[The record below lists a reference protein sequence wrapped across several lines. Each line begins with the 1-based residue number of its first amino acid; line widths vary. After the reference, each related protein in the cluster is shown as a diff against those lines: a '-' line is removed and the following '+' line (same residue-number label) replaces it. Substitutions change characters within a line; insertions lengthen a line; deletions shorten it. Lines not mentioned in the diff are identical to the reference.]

1 MLDKLRN
8 VIQRAFKKLLE
19 NDSFLLENDLHERA
33 ISHWFAVYL
42 NDEIQDSFRKEKYNV
57 DYEYNRDI
65 TRSDGRVKKA
75 FLLRDEINA
84 EFKNSYKCKPLE
96 YFGERS
102 VYPDI
107 IVHKRGSNADNLLVL
122 EIKKEYYNIENQ
134 TLVSHGTF
142 ASSLLLLS
150 SQFWAAPKSTRFEA
164 SKVYLQATIFSS
176 LHKFLIWMLRYRSPV
191 SLQDNVKR
199 VLDPY

>member
-57 DYEYNRDI
+57 DCEYNRDI

-84 EFKNSYKCKPLE
+84 EFKNSYECQPLE

-107 IVHKRGSNADNLLVL
+107 IVHKRGSNADNLLVI
-122 EIKKEYYNIENQ
+122 EIKKSNSRFDNNFDIHKLEAYTRSEFKKDILKYKYGVF
-134 TLVSHGTF
+134 LVINVCSE
-142 ASSLLLLS
+142 SPPSPKV
-150 SQFWAAPKSTRFEA
+150 FWFSEGK
-164 SKVYLQATIFSS
+164 KIDQNVY
-176 LHKFLIWMLRYRSPV
+176 
-191 SLQDNVKR
+191 
-199 VLDPY
+199 